1 MLVFRISH
9 NLFRFCINFVFLLW
23 FRFTYKVVVE
33 IANIESSGKTVLEC
47 FGDPKGKKKAAAEH
61 AAEGAL
67 WYLEHAARLSNS
79 RVC

>member
-1 MLVFRISH
+1 MQLYFASVTTFLAFAST
-9 NLFRFCINFVFLLW
+9 LFFLLW

-33 IANIESSGKTVLEC
+33 IADIESSGKTVLEC

-67 WYLEHAARLSNS
+67 WYLEHAAR
-79 RVC
+79 